1 MIFLNPPSR
10 LGYCDPLTAA
20 IVGGGMMV
28 GGALS
33 KPGDIQAPKARSY
46 EGEMNSAL
54 DAQAGIQDRLIGLEG
69 QYTPKYQEL
78 QKNTLM
84 GQMGTLSSLYG
95 TANQYAGQLGNQY
108 MDTMTPLYQRA
119 GQSAMGAYGSML
131 GSQAMGI
138 YNTMGQQA
146 QAGLNAGYG
155 LNEQQQRLAEQSA
168 RAAMGARGMQF
179 GNQAVAQEVLNSY
192 NLGNQRYQQNLGNA
206 QNYLNTSAQAAGQA
220 YQMYGQPLMTQLGS
234 YSPSGMLGTSAT
246 FAGALGTSIF
256 NPESQYNADLISGN
270 QSNAMN
276 ATLANQAADSA
287 FSSGLMSAGS
297 SIMTAGIGK
306 MGTGPT
312 TPSTAGTYR
321 AGSGMPPFR
330 R

>member
-1 MIFLNPPSR
+1 
-10 LGYCDPLTAA
+10 
-20 IVGGGMMV
+20 MV

-33 KPGDIQAPKARSY
+33 KPGNISAPPPRSY
-46 EGEMNSAL
+46 AGEMNSAL

-78 QKNTLM
+78 QRNTLM
-84 GQMGTLSSLYG
+84 GQMGTLNSLYG

-131 GSQAMGI
+131 GSQVMGV

-179 GNQAVAQEVLNSY
+179 GNQAIAQEVLNSY
-192 NLGNQRYQQNLGNA
+192 NLGNQRYQQNLANA

-220 YQMYGQPLMTQLGS
+220 YNMYGQPLMTQLNA

-256 NPESQYNADLISGN
+256 NPESQYNADVMGAN
-270 QSNAMN
+270 QSNEMN
-276 ATLANQAADSA
+276 TRMANLTADSA
-287 FSSGLMSAGS
+287 FSSGLMSAGA
-297 SIMTAGIGK
+297 SIASAGIK
-306 MGTGPT
+306 K
-312 TPSTAGTYR
+312 
-321 AGSGMPPFR
+321 
-330 R
+330 

>member
-20 IVGGGMMV
+20 ITIGGGMMA
-28 GGALS
+28 GGIAS
-33 KPGDIQAPKARSY
+33 KPGNISAPKARNY
-46 EGEMNSAL
+46 EQEMNKAL
-54 DAQAGIQDRLIGLEG
+54 DAQAGIQDKLIGLEG

-119 GQSAMGAYGSML
+119 GQSSMGAYGSML

-138 YNTMGQQA
+138 YGQMGQQA

-179 GNQAVAQEVLNSY
+179 GNQAIAQEVLNSY
-192 NLGNQRYQQNLGNA
+192 NLGNTRYQQNLANA
-206 QNYLNTSAQAAGQA
+206 QNYLGTSQQMAGQA
-220 YQMYGQPLMTQLGS
+220 YNMYGQPLMNQLNA

-256 NPESQYNADLISGN
+256 NPESQYNADLIGAN
-270 QSNAMN
+270 QSNQMN
-276 ATLANQAADSA
+276 ATMANLQADSA
-287 FSSGLMSAGS
+287 FSSGLLSAGS
-297 SIMTAGIGK
+297 SIMSAGVKKG
-306 MGTGPT
+306 
-312 TPSTAGTYR
+312 
-321 AGSGMPPFR
+321 
-330 R
+330 